1 MRRKA
6 CSKQFS
12 HACGAG
18 LWLVVAGLLLVLA
31 LVPVGISYSNTIN
44 PNGIIIHHSAV
55 VLTREGLPVNA
66 AVLENAHRQRGFGTF
81 YWGQTY
87 YTGYHYII
95 YSDGKIEQ
103 GRPERCLGAHALG
116 YNSTLGI
123 CLIGNFSSTDNP
135 NGAQGSLA
143 PSAAQ
148 MKALTELVNSLRNR
162 YQIPIQNIQTHHQVN
177 ESTECPGDRF
187 PFGTLLKEIER

>member
-1 MRRKA
+1 MNQAKPRSRRK
-6 CSKQFS
+6 
-12 HACGAG
+12 
-18 LWLVVAGLLLVLA
+18 LWLVVAGLLLLLA

-44 PNGIIIHHSAV
+44 PSGIIIHHSAV

-81 YWGQTY
+81 YWGRIY

-95 YSDGKIEQ
+95 YPDGKIEQ
-103 GRPERCLGAHALG
+103 GRPEHCLGAHALG

-135 NGAQGSLA
+135 NGAQGPLV
-143 PSAAQ
+143 PSAPQ
-148 MKALTELVNSLRNR
+148 LKALAELVNTLRNR
-162 YQIPIQNIQTHHQVN
+162 YQIPFQKIQTHHQVN
-177 ESTECPGDRF
+177 QSTECPGDHF
-187 PFGTLLKEIER
+187 PFEALLKEIQ